1 MARFRFQ
8 ELEVWQQAIQFAD
21 LIYEQTGR
29 FPSEEKFGLS
39 SQLRRAA
46 VSISSNIAE
55 GNGRPS
61 NTEYAR
67 FVEIAYSS
75 LMEVVSQLHIAQ
87 LRNYLTQAD
96 LDHLN
101 DRAERIARMLSGLR
115 NSLRRSSSP

>member
-87 LRNYLTQAD
+87 LRNYLTQ
-96 LDHLN
+96 HC
-101 DRAERIARMLSGLR
+101 ARVQGLCYIIGTLGR
-115 NSLRRSSSP
+115 QRSSFWPKG